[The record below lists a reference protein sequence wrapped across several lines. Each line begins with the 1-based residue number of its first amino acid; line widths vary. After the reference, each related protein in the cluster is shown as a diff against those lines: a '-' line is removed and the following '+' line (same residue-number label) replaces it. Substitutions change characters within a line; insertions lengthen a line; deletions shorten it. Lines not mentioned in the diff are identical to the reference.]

1 MKNNSLFLVLSFYGL
16 LAGVE
21 TQNVNQENIFIN
33 QLKKKGLDFDKNS
46 QSCKIHKH
54 DLPFAMCQDLIDFL
68 KTSKQTNENAQN
80 QSELRHHATFLN
92 GERVLKNNAPFL
104 FSESAGIEY
113 RQIDF
118 KTLPNVNN
126 KVAFQDYIKALW
138 HEKEINSKLST
149 GKVVLNLNNLNFL
162 NEESSQA
169 LVDFIKK
176 EIEKPN
182 SQVADNLLLF
192 GTSFENSQISQT
204 LAKLFKNNYTLSKS
218 GEDYLVNNPKII
230 YNNQKCA
237 INGILY
243 PNEICDEALAFL
255 DAIDEYKKNWPHLK
269 KDGTIIDNPSTNNTG
284 TSTILLYGKPGS
296 GKTTFGDTFAKIF
309 DAKLIFMKTPSLFGP
324 HYGETEN
331 NIQKYFDQ
339 AKDLLEIGK
348 KVVLLIDEIDSIGY
362 SQDKVHSEESPK
374 VVNKLQTCIDE
385 INKFPNSNQLII
397 IATTNRRHALSG
409 PIESRFSTKVEIV
422 KPKDQD
428 IANKITNMFEKQ
440 DIQVDKE
447 ILLKAIRSSRNF
459 RDCVF
464 CAEEIIETSL
474 MFSNNDP
481 KKLAEDYK
489 KCISSQQNSYRER
502 FWELVNN
509 TSDTCNQINPIINAA
524 ATIAYLLDRT
534 TSWRPSSNKNNE
546 NDKSATENKTAN
558 LDLEN
563 THNHES
569 N

>member
-16 LAGVE
+16 LTGGE
-21 TQNVNQENIFIN
+21 TQTVNQENIFIN
-33 QLKKKGLDFDKNS
+33 QLKKKGFDFEKNS

-68 KTSKQTNENAQN
+68 KASKQTSKNTQN

-92 GERVLKNNAPFL
+92 GGRVLKNNATFL
-104 FSESAGIEY
+104 LSESAGIEY

-118 KTLPNVNN
+118 KNLPNFNN
-126 KVAFQDYIKALW
+126 KVAFQDYLQKLW
-138 HEKEINSKLST
+138 HEKEINSKSST

-162 NEESSQA
+162 DEEYSQV
-169 LVDFIKK
+169 LVDFIKN

-204 LAKLFKNNYTLSKS
+204 LAKLFKNNYTFSKS
-218 GEDYLVNNPKII
+218 ERYLINNSKIVFDDKQCI
-230 YNNQKCA
+230 IDQ
-237 INGILY
+237 ISY
-243 PNEICDEALAFL
+243 PNQICNEALAFL
-255 DAIDEYKKNWPHLK
+255 AAKDELKKNAPYLRA
-269 KDGTIIDNPSTNNTG
+269 DGTIIHNPSTNNTG
-284 TSTILLYGKPGS
+284 TSRILLYGKPGN
-296 GKTTFGDTFAKIF
+296 GKTTIGEVFAKTF
-309 DAKLIFMKTPSLFGP
+309 NAELIFMDAASVFGK
-324 HYGETEN
+324 HYGDTEN
-331 NIQKYFDQ
+331 KIQDHFEQ
-339 AKDLLEIGK
+339 AKKSLAALK
-348 KVVLLIDEIDSIGY
+348 NVVLLIDEIDSIGY
-362 SQDKVHSEESPK
+362 SQDKVHSEGSPK
-374 VVNKLQTCIDE
+374 VANKLQTCIDE

-397 IATTNRRHALSG
+397 IATTNRKHALSG

-447 ILLKAIRSSRNF
+447 ILLKAIKSSRNF

-464 CAEEIIETSL
+464 CAEEINKRISRC
-474 MFSNNDP
+474 SSDDP

-489 KCISSQQNSYRER
+489 NCISSLQTSYRER

-509 TSDTCNQINPIINAA
+509 TSDTCNKINPIINTA

-534 TSWRPSSNKNNE
+534 TRRPSSPENNQNNKN
-546 NDKSATENKTAN
+546 AENKIDD
-558 LDLEN
+558 LSLEN
-563 THNHES
+563 THNNE
-569 N
+569 NN